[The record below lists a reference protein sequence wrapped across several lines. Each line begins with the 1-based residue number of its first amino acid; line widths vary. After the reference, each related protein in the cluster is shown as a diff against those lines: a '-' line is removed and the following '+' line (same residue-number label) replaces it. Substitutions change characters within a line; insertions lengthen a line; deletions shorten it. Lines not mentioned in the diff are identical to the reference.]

1 MDFEAFSGE
10 RIDKAVA
17 ALYSEMSRAYIAKL
31 IEEGHITVNG
41 KKTKAGYRL
50 RDADAISVSVPT
62 PKPMQAIPQDI
73 PLSVVYEDDALLVIN
88 KPADMVVHPAAG
100 NYEHTLVNAL
110 LHYCGSTLST
120 IGGVQRPGIVH
131 RIDKDTT
138 GLLVVA
144 KGDASHKHLSAQ
156 LKARTLKRQY
166 FALVHGNVTEENG
179 RINAPIGRSTSDRK
193 KMAVVKNGGRDA
205 VTNYEVLERFGK
217 YTLLKCILETGRTHQ
232 IRVHMRHIGH
242 PIVGDKT
249 YGVKKEAFHLD
260 GQLLHAGI
268 IGFIH
273 PNTGEKM
280 EFSAP
285 LPSVFEKVLY
295 ALRKESI
302 E

>member
-50 RDADAISVSVPT
+50 RDADAISVSVPA

-193 KMAVVKNGGRDA
+193 KMAIVKNGGRDA